1 MDPVA
6 QLHSAQQS
14 VFEALDLG
22 SWSDVGRATTHLID
36 LEQRCLQPT
45 ARRVGLSEEDLDP
58 GLSRHVLWIGLMR
71 CADHAAWRE
80 QMRSS
85 LIEHVAWTGT
95 EVLAP
100 ICRRLGA
107 VSYQRLGEQMVLVAR
122 RGRLGEAA

>member
-6 QLHSAQQS
+6 QLHSAQQG

-22 SWSDVGRATTHLID
+22 TWSDVGRATSHLIE

-80 QMRSS
+80 QLRSS

-95 EVLAP
+95 ELLAP
-100 ICRRLGA
+100 IYRRLGA
-107 VSYQRLGEQMVLVAR
+107 TSYQRLGMQMDLVTR
-122 RGRLGEAA
+122 RSRLGEAA